1 MYFKKSI
8 DFLKHETFGIVIFY
22 ETKPVFLGLS
32 GMQHVLWADQF
43 ETSTSPP
50 PGIPRAFDSVSRPG
64 RGEFERCIERVG
76 NLNRIY
82 LLSWRNTPASFF
94 GLYRVW
100 RIHKIEFRF
109 G

>member
-50 PGIPRAFDSVSRPG
+50 PGHTPGIWLCIASREG
-64 RGEFERCIERVG
+64 GIWTLHWKGGEFEPD
-76 NLNRIY
+76 
-82 LLSWRNTPASFF
+82 LSLVLT
-94 GLYRVW
+94 
-100 RIHKIEFRF
+100 
-109 G
+109 